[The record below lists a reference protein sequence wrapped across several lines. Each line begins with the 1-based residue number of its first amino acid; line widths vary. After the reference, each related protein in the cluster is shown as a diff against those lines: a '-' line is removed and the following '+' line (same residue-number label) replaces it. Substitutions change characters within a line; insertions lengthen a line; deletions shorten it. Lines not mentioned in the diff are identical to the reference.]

1 MFLGIR
7 EIRRSLSVTILLS
20 HILLCTFITYIVFH
34 TPRVIYTR
42 SPRPGRP
49 GLPGRANRPNRANL
63 RGSPSGPPSLPFGLS
78 FLVPLSASA
87 SLRVLV
93 AVAGLWNVCVGCLPQ
108 ANISPP
114 RIHLVAVAVMA
125 GSVRVFVGR
134 PGFDGCWA

>member
-49 GLPGRANRPNRANL
+49 GLPGRANRPNRPNRANRPNL
-63 RGSPSGPPSLPFGLS
+63 RGSPSGPPGLPVGLS
-78 FLVPLSASA
+78 FLVPLSA

-93 AVAGLWNVCVGCLPQ
+93 AVAGLWNVCVGVECSRGVPTPSKHF
-108 ANISPP
+108 APTYTFGGGGG
-114 RIHLVAVAVMA
+114 H
-125 GSVRVFVGR
+125 GG
-134 PGFDGCWA
+134 